1 MGASFLQ
8 GSVVKLLKD
17 AIKFKSNG
25 QIIFGA
31 IDPTAVAVN
40 ADKGSM
46 YLCSATGKI
55 YIKSDAGA
63 TINWYD
69 GAKALADFIATKGQP
84 NGVAPL
90 DVNGKVTESFL
101 PSSIVGALKFKGT

>member
-31 IDPTAVAVN
+31 IDPTAGAVN

-46 YLCSATGKI
+46 
-55 YIKSDAGA
+55 
-63 TINWYD
+63 
-69 GAKALADFIATKGQP
+69 
-84 NGVAPL
+84 
-90 DVNGKVTESFL
+90 
-101 PSSIVGALKFKGT
+101 